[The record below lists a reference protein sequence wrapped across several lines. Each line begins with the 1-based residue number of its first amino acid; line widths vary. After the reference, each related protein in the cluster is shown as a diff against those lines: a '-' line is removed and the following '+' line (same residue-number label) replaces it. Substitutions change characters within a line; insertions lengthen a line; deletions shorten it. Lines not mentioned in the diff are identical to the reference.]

1 MALFSTATKTKKI
14 SKRVLIILV
23 IVIVVAAA
31 AVAGAKYYYFVPRH
45 AVPTAG
51 QAASKGED
59 LGAIVQKA
67 QDFKANNQTDQ
78 GLAYYDT
85 QIKLHASKDDQAGL
99 LAAKAQLALGADKL
113 DVALAAAQQANQAK
127 ETFLTLQ
134 LLGDITKAKGDNAAA
149 LEYYKQALAAVP
161 SNMPMIGP
169 NNIKMQLNAAIKELS
184 A

>member
-1 MALFSTATKTKKI
+1 MALFSTGTKTKKI
-14 SKRVLIILV
+14 SKRALIILI
-23 IVIVVAAA
+23 IVIVVATAA
-31 AVAGAKYYYFVPRH
+31 AASAKYYYFMPHR
-45 AVPTAG
+45 AAQTAG

-85 QIKLHASKDDQAGL
+85 QIKLHAGQDDQAGL
-99 LAAKAQLALGADKL
+99 MSAKAQLALSADKL
-113 DVALAAAQQANQAK
+113 DVAFAAAKQANDTK
-127 ETFLTLQ
+127 GTFLTLQ
-134 LLGDITKAKGDNAAA
+134 LLGDISKAKGDRAAA

-169 NNIKMQLNAAIKELS
+169 DNIKVQLNAAIKELS
-184 A
+184 T